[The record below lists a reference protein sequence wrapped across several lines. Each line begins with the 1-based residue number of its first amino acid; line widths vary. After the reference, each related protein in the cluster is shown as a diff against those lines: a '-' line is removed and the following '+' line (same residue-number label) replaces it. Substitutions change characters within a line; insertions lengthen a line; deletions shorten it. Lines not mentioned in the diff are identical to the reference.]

1 MGRNTEHHPWLPF
14 DDRDDAGARLGRKLH
29 RYARRPDAV
38 VLGLARG
45 GMPVAAAVA
54 RGLELPLGALSV
66 RKLGVPGSPEVAF
79 GALALYGSH
88 TVTVHQARIMN
99 HLRLS
104 GYTLA
109 ELDTVAVAE
118 ETELLRR
125 AKLFAT
131 VPELPVA
138 GRTVL
143 LCDDGM
149 ATGATMSAAVG
160 VMREAGA
167 GVVLACVPA
176 APAQSCQDLALI
188 ADEVVC
194 LQPWPGM
201 HAVSEAYLRFEQLD
215 DAHVLT
221 LLDSRTPRE
230 R

>member
-14 DDRDDAGARLGRKLH
+14 DDRDDAGTRLGRKLH
-29 RYARRPDAV
+29 RFARRPDVV

-45 GMPVAAAVA
+45 GVPVAAAA
-54 RGLELPLGALSV
+54 AGALELPLGALSV

-79 GALALYGSH
+79 GAMAFYGSH
-88 TVTVHQARIMN
+88 TVTVHQGRIMD
-99 HLRLS
+99 HLRHS

-109 ELDTVAVAE
+109 ELDAVAAAE

-125 AKLFAT
+125 AELFST
-131 VPELPVA
+131 VPELQVA

-167 GVVLACVPA
+167 GVVLVCVPA
-176 APAQSCQDLALI
+176 APAQSCHDLALL

-201 HAVSEAYLRFEQLD
+201 HAVSEAYLRFEQLED
-215 DAHVLT
+215 EQVLT
-221 LLDSRTPRE
+221 LLDSRSSHDR
-230 R
+230 